1 MVNINNVYRKV
12 LALSNKEQRGYIT
25 PQNFNLL
32 ADKAQGEI
40 FNNYFYKIK
49 STDAKLKTQVDYRD
63 ELEMLEEKLHPFH
76 VDTTVSTDSATLTL
90 PAATHKIIDVT
101 SGSNKVTQVNKSEI
115 AYTQNNP
122 LLRATA
128 NRMVYVRED
137 SGLITLYPSPTSSTD
152 FEISYYKRPSVPS
165 WGYVVANEK
174 ALYNSNTSVNFE
186 LHSSEEEE
194 LVSRILLFAGV
205 AIKQQDI
212 QQAGVASLQLNKQ
225 EQNS

>member
-49 STDAKLKTQVDYRD
+49 STDAKLKTQVDYGD

-76 VDTTVSTDSATLTL
+76 VDATVSTDNATLTL

-101 SGSNKVTQVNKSEI
+101 NGGNKVTQVNKSEI

-128 NRMVYVRED
+128 SRMVYVRED

-212 QQAGVASLQLNKQ
+212 QQAGVASLQLN
-225 EQNS
+225 

>member
-49 STDAKLKTQVDYRD
+49 STDAKLKTQVDYGD

-101 SGSNKVTQVNKSEI
+101 SGGNKVTQVNKSEI